1 LHVHDRNIA
10 AIPIKIPTIN
20 AMIPPRLK
28 TWNVE
33 VLNGAGPGGGAGAVA
48 DVAEGGAGAG
58 AL

>member
-28 TWNVE
+28 TWNLE
-33 VLNGAGPGGGAGAVA
+33 WLN
-48 DVAEGGAGAG
+48 GAGAG
-58 AL
+58 AGVRLGDAAGGTVVL